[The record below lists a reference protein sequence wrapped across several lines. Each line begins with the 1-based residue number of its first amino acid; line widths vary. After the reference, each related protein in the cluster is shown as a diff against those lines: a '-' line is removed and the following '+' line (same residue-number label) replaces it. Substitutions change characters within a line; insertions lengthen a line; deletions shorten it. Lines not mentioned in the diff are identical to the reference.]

1 MEKTK
6 KIGFFKRF
14 KMAIFELENY
24 IDFLNEK
31 LSKSLMFSLKL
42 VVLLS
47 LIMAISNVIFVYA
60 KYHSPDNYLNEVI
73 PEFTYENSELKI
85 DENETK
91 SDEKKQMAQ
100 IMKQVVPS
108 VTNILGEGTYTKAD
122 LIHYVQDN
130 QRTIV
135 SFGVTAIFIENILDL
150 YVMWLMVAV
159 LTSFIGW
166 VALIFLRIKM
176 KYSKLFTLSIYAST
190 LSIILT
196 VIYTALNAF
205 CGVYIEMFDY
215 LSILIAYIYITAVI
229 YMIRSDLIKQQIELI
244 RIATVQAEEKE
255 RLEKER
261 ENEKEREQEQE
272 QEDDELE
279 DAGKDSKDEEEK
291 KKESDDDIGDDE
303 PDGSEI

>member
-31 LSKSLMFSLKL
+31 LSKSLIFSLKL
-42 VVLLS
+42 VILLS
-47 LIMAISNVIFVYA
+47 FIMAVSNVIFVYA
-60 KYHSPDNYLNEVI
+60 KYNSPDNYLNEVI
-73 PEFTYENSELKI
+73 PEFIYEKSELKI

-108 VTNILGEGTYTKAD
+108 ITNILGDGTYTKAD

-130 QRTIV
+130 QKTIV
-135 SFGVTAIFIENILDL
+135 GFGVTAIFIENILDL
-150 YVMWLMVAV
+150 YIMWLMVAA

-166 VALIFLRIKM
+166 IDLVFLRIKM

-196 VIYTALNAF
+196 VVYTMLNAF
-205 CGVYIEMFDY
+205 AGVYIDMFDY

-244 RIATVQAEEKE
+244 RIATIQAEEKE
-255 RLEKER
+255 RLER
-261 ENEKEREQEQE
+261 EKEREQER
-272 QEDDELE
+272 EDEPD
-279 DAGKDSKDEEEK
+279 DAGRDSKEEEEK
-291 KKESDDDIGDDE
+291 KKESNDDIGDDE

>member
-24 IDFLNEK
+24 IDFINEK
-31 LSKSLMFSLKL
+31 VSKSLMFSLKL
-42 VVLLS
+42 VVILS
-47 LIMAISNVIFVYA
+47 LIMAISNAIYVYA
-60 KYHSPDNYLNEVI
+60 KYNSPDNYLSEVI

-91 SDEKKQMAQ
+91 SDEKKQIAQ
-100 IMKQVVPS
+100 VMKQVVPS
-108 VTNILGEGTYTKAD
+108 VTNILGNGTYTKAD
-122 LIHYVQDN
+122 LIHYVQEN
-130 QRTIV
+130 QKTIV
-135 SFGVTAIFIENILDL
+135 GFGITAIFIENILDM
-150 YVMWLMVAV
+150 YIMWLMVAI

-166 VALIFLRIKM
+166 IALVFLRIKM

-190 LSIILT
+190 LSVILT
-196 VIYTALNAF
+196 VIYTMLNAF
-205 CGVYIEMFDY
+205 AGVYIDMFDY

-255 RLEKER
+255 RLER
-261 ENEKEREQEQE
+261 EKEKEREQEQE
-272 QEDDELE
+272 QEDDEPE
-279 DAGKDSKDEEEK
+279 DAGKDSKEEEEK
-291 KKESDDDIGDDE
+291 KESSDDIGDDE
-303 PDGSEI
+303 PDGSEN

>member
-24 IDFLNEK
+24 IDFINEK
-31 LSKSLMFSLKL
+31 VSKSLMFSLKL
-42 VVLLS
+42 VVILS
-47 LIMAISNVIFVYA
+47 LIMAISNAIYVYA
-60 KYHSPDNYLNEVI
+60 KYNSPDNYLSEVI

-91 SDEKKQMAQ
+91 SDEKKQIAQ
-100 IMKQVVPS
+100 VMKQVVPS
-108 VTNILGEGTYTKAD
+108 VTNILGNGTYTKAD
-122 LIHYVQDN
+122 LIHYVQEN
-130 QRTIV
+130 QKTIV
-135 SFGVTAIFIENILDL
+135 GFGVTAIFIENILDM
-150 YVMWLMVAV
+150 YIMWLMVAI

-166 VALIFLRIKM
+166 IALVFLRIKM

-190 LSIILT
+190 LSVILT
-196 VIYTALNAF
+196 VIYTMLNAF
-205 CGVYIEMFDY
+205 AGVYIDMFDY

-244 RIATVQAEEKE
+244 RIATIQAEEKE
-255 RLEKER
+255 RLER
-261 ENEKEREQEQE
+261 EKEKEREQER
-272 QEDDELE
+272 EDEPD
-279 DAGKDSKDEEEK
+279 DVGSDSKEEEEK
-291 KKESDDDIGDDE
+291 KKESNDDIGDDE

>member
-31 LSKSLMFSLKL
+31 LSKSLIFSLKL
-42 VVLLS
+42 VILLS
-47 LIMAISNVIFVYA
+47 FIMAVSNVIFVYA
-60 KYHSPDNYLNEVI
+60 KYNSPDNYLNEVI
-73 PEFTYENSELKI
+73 PEFIYEKSELKI

-108 VTNILGEGTYTKAD
+108 ITNILGDGTYTKAD

-130 QRTIV
+130 QKTIV
-135 SFGVTAIFIENILDL
+135 GFGITAIFIENILDL
-150 YVMWLMVAV
+150 YIMWLMVAV
-159 LTSFIGW
+159 ITSFIGW
-166 VALIFLRIKM
+166 IDLVFLKIKM

-190 LSIILT
+190 LSVILT
-196 VIYTALNAF
+196 VIYTMLNAF
-205 CGVYIEMFDY
+205 AGVYIDMFDY

-244 RIATVQAEEKE
+244 RIATIQAEEKE
-255 RLEKER
+255 RLEREKEK
-261 ENEKEREQEQE
+261 EKEREQER
-272 QEDDELE
+272 EDEPD
-279 DAGKDSKDEEEK
+279 DVGSDSKEEEEK
-291 KKESDDDIGDDE
+291 KKESNDDIGDDE

>member
-31 LSKSLMFSLKL
+31 LSKSLIFSLKL
-42 VVLLS
+42 VILLS
-47 LIMAISNVIFVYA
+47 FIMAVSNVIFVYA
-60 KYHSPDNYLNEVI
+60 KYNSPDNYLNEVI
-73 PEFTYENSELKI
+73 PEFIYEKSELKI

-108 VTNILGEGTYTKAD
+108 ITNILGDGTYTKAD

-130 QRTIV
+130 QKTIV
-135 SFGVTAIFIENILDL
+135 GFGITAIFIENILDL
-150 YVMWLMVAV
+150 YIMWLMVAV
-159 LTSFIGW
+159 ITSFIGW
-166 VALIFLRIKM
+166 IDLVFLKIKM

-190 LSIILT
+190 LSVILT
-196 VIYTALNAF
+196 VIYTMLNAF
-205 CGVYIEMFDY
+205 AGVYIDMFDY

-244 RIATVQAEEKE
+244 RIATIQAEEKE
-255 RLEKER
+255 RLEREKEK
-261 ENEKEREQEQE
+261 EKEREQER
-272 QEDDELE
+272 EDEPD
-279 DAGKDSKDEEEK
+279 DVGRDSKEEEEK
-291 KKESDDDIGDDE
+291 KKESNDDIGDDE

>member
-31 LSKSLMFSLKL
+31 LSKSLVFSLKL

-91 SDEKKQMAQ
+91 SDEKKQIAQ
-100 IMKQVVPS
+100 VIKQVVPS
-108 VTNILGEGTYTKAD
+108 VTNILGNGTYTKAD
-122 LIHYVQDN
+122 LIHYVQEN
-130 QRTIV
+130 QKTIV
-135 SFGVTAIFIENILDL
+135 GFGVTAIFIENILDM
-150 YVMWLMVAV
+150 YIMWLMVAI

-166 VALIFLRIKM
+166 IALIFLRIKM

-196 VIYTALNAF
+196 VIYTMLNAF

-244 RIATVQAEEKE
+244 RIANVQAEEKE

-261 ENEKEREQEQE
+261 EKEKEREQE

>member
-14 KMAIFELENY
+14 KMAIFKLENY
-24 IDFLNEK
+24 IDFINEK
-31 LSKSLMFSLKL
+31 VSKSLMFSLKL
-42 VVLLS
+42 VVILS
-47 LIMAISNVIFVYA
+47 LIMAISNAIYVYA
-60 KYHSPDNYLNEVI
+60 KYNSPDNYLSEVI

-91 SDEKKQMAQ
+91 SDEKKQIAQ
-100 IMKQVVPS
+100 VMKQVVPS
-108 VTNILGEGTYTKAD
+108 VTNILGNGTYTKAD
-122 LIHYVQDN
+122 LIHYVQEN
-130 QRTIV
+130 QKTIV
-135 SFGVTAIFIENILDL
+135 GFGVTAIFIENILDM
-150 YVMWLMVAV
+150 YIMWLMVAI

-166 VALIFLRIKM
+166 IALVFLRIKM

-190 LSIILT
+190 LSVILT
-196 VIYTALNAF
+196 VIYTMLNAF
-205 CGVYIEMFDY
+205 AGVYIDMFDY

-255 RLEKER
+255 RLER
-261 ENEKEREQEQE
+261 EKEKEREQEQE
-272 QEDDELE
+272 QEDDEPE
-279 DAGKDSKDEEEK
+279 DAGKDSKEEEK
-291 KKESDDDIGDDE
+291 KESSDDIGDDE

>member
-31 LSKSLMFSLKL
+31 LSKSLIFSLKL
-42 VVLLS
+42 VILLS
-47 LIMAISNVIFVYA
+47 FIMAISNVIFVYA
-60 KYHSPDNYLNEVI
+60 KYNSPDNYLNEVI
-73 PEFTYENSELKI
+73 PEFTYEKSELKI

-91 SDEKKQMAQ
+91 SDEKRQMAQ

-108 VTNILGEGTYTKAD
+108 ITNILGDGTYTKAD

-130 QRTIV
+130 QKTIV
-135 SFGVTAIFIENILDL
+135 GFGVTAIFIENILDL
-150 YVMWLMVAV
+150 YIMWLMVAV

-166 VALIFLRIKM
+166 IALIFLRIKM

-196 VIYTALNAF
+196 VIYTMFNVFA
-205 CGVYIEMFDY
+205 GVYIDMFDY

-255 RLEKER
+255 RLER
-261 ENEKEREQEQE
+261 EKEKEREQEQE
-272 QEDDELE
+272 QEDDEPE
-279 DAGKDSKDEEEK
+279 DAGKDSKEEEEK
-291 KKESDDDIGDDE
+291 KESSDDIGDDE

>member
-24 IDFLNEK
+24 IEFINEK
-31 LSKSLMFSLKL
+31 VSKSLMFSLKL
-42 VVLLS
+42 AVILS
-47 LIMAISNVIFVYA
+47 LIMAISNAIYVYA
-60 KYHSPDNYLNEVI
+60 KYNSPDNYLSEVI

-91 SDEKKQMAQ
+91 SDEKKQIAQ

-108 VTNILGEGTYTKAD
+108 VTNILGNGTYTKAD
-122 LIHYVQDN
+122 LIHYVQEN
-130 QRTIV
+130 QKTIV
-135 SFGVTAIFIENILDL
+135 GFGVTAIFIENILDM
-150 YVMWLMVAV
+150 YIMWLMVAI

-166 VALIFLRIKM
+166 IALVFLRIKM

-190 LSIILT
+190 LSVILT
-196 VIYTALNAF
+196 VIYTMLNAF
-205 CGVYIEMFDY
+205 AGVYIDMFDY

-244 RIATVQAEEKE
+244 RIATIQAEEKE
-255 RLEKER
+255 RLER
-261 ENEKEREQEQE
+261 EKEREQER
-272 QEDDELE
+272 EDEPD
-279 DAGKDSKDEEEK
+279 DVGSDSKEEEEK
-291 KKESDDDIGDDE
+291 KKESNDDIGDDE

>member
-31 LSKSLMFSLKL
+31 LSKSLIFSLKL
-42 VVLLS
+42 VILLS
-47 LIMAISNVIFVYA
+47 FIMAISNAIYVYA
-60 KYHSPDNYLNEVI
+60 KYNSPDNYLSEVI

-91 SDEKKQMAQ
+91 SDEKKQIAQ
-100 IMKQVVPS
+100 VMKQVVPS
-108 VTNILGEGTYTKAD
+108 VTNILGNGTYTKAD
-122 LIHYVQDN
+122 LIHYVQEN
-130 QRTIV
+130 QKTIV
-135 SFGVTAIFIENILDL
+135 GFGVTAIFIENILDM
-150 YVMWLMVAV
+150 YIMWLMVAI

-166 VALIFLRIKM
+166 IALVFLRIKM

-190 LSIILT
+190 LSVILT
-196 VIYTALNAF
+196 VIYTMLNAF
-205 CGVYIEMFDY
+205 AGVYIDMFDY

-244 RIATVQAEEKE
+244 RIATIQAEEKE
-255 RLEKER
+255 RLER
-261 ENEKEREQEQE
+261 EKEREKDREYE
-272 QEDDELE
+272 RGYNRT
-279 DAGKDSKDEEEK
+279 DAGRGYKRQ
-291 KKESDDDIGDDE
+291 
-303 PDGSEI
+303 

>member
-24 IDFLNEK
+24 IGFINEK
-31 LSKSLMFSLKL
+31 LSKSLMFSLK
-42 VVLLS
+42 VVILLS

-60 KYHSPDNYLNEVI
+60 KYNSPDNYLNEVI

-108 VTNILGEGTYTKAD
+108 VTNILGSGTYTKAD

-130 QRTIV
+130 QKAIV
-135 SFGVTAIFIENILDL
+135 GFGVTAIFIENILDL
-150 YVMWLMVAV
+150 YIMWLMVAL

-166 VALIFLRIKM
+166 IALIFLRIKM

-196 VIYTALNAF
+196 VIYTMLNVFA
-205 CGVYIEMFDY
+205 GVYIDMFDY

-255 RLEKER
+255 RLEKEK
-261 ENEKEREQEQE
+261 EKEQEQK
-272 QEDDELE
+272 QEEKDDS
-279 DAGKDSKDEEEK
+279 DNVGKDSKDEE
-291 KKESDDDIGDDE
+291 KKEEPNDDIGDDE

>member
-6 KIGFFKRF
+6 KVGFFKRF

-24 IDFLNEK
+24 IEFINEK
-31 LSKSLMFSLKL
+31 LSKSLMFSLKV

-91 SDEKKQMAQ
+91 SDDKKQMAQ
-100 IMKQVVPS
+100 IMKQIVPS
-108 VTNILGEGTYTKAD
+108 VTNILGRGTYTKAD

-130 QRTIV
+130 QKTIV
-135 SFGVTAIFIENILDL
+135 GFGVTAIFIENILDL
-150 YVMWLMVAV
+150 YIMWLMVAL

-166 VALIFLRIKM
+166 IALIFLRIKM

-190 LSIILT
+190 LSVILT
-196 VIYTALNAF
+196 VIYTMLNVFA
-205 CGVYIEMFDY
+205 GVYIDMFDY

-255 RLEKER
+255 RLER
-261 ENEKEREQEQE
+261 EKEKEKEQEPKK
-272 QEDDELE
+272 EDEPNDV
-279 DAGKDSKDEEEK
+279 GKDSKEEEK
-291 KKESDDDIGDDE
+291 KKESNDDIGDDE

>member
-31 LSKSLMFSLKL
+31 LSKSLVFSLKL

-85 DENETK
+85 DENETN
-91 SDEKKQMAQ
+91 SYEKKQIAQ
-100 IMKQVVPS
+100 VMKQVVPS
-108 VTNILGEGTYTKAD
+108 VTNILGNGTYTKAD
-122 LIHYVQDN
+122 LIHYVQEN
-130 QRTIV
+130 QKTIV
-135 SFGVTAIFIENILDL
+135 GFGVTAIFIENILDM
-150 YVMWLMVAV
+150 YIMWLMVAI

-166 VALIFLRIKM
+166 IALIFLRIKM

-196 VIYTALNAF
+196 VIYTMLNAF

-244 RIATVQAEEKE
+244 RIANVQAEEKE

-261 ENEKEREQEQE
+261 EKEKEREQE

>member
-24 IDFLNEK
+24 IEFINEK
-31 LSKSLMFSLKL
+31 VSKSLMFSLKL
-42 VVLLS
+42 AVILS
-47 LIMAISNVIFVYA
+47 LIMAISNAIYVYA
-60 KYHSPDNYLNEVI
+60 KYNSPDNYLSEVI

-91 SDEKKQMAQ
+91 SDEKKQIAQ
-100 IMKQVVPS
+100 VMKQVVPS
-108 VTNILGEGTYTKAD
+108 VTNILGNGTYTKAD
-122 LIHYVQDN
+122 LIHYVQEN
-130 QRTIV
+130 QKTIV
-135 SFGVTAIFIENILDL
+135 GFGVTAIFIENILDM
-150 YVMWLMVAV
+150 YIMWLMVAI

-166 VALIFLRIKM
+166 IALVFLRIKM

-190 LSIILT
+190 LSVILT
-196 VIYTALNAF
+196 VIYTMLNAF
-205 CGVYIEMFDY
+205 AGVYIDMFDY

-244 RIATVQAEEKE
+244 RIATIQAEEKE
-255 RLEKER
+255 RLER
-261 ENEKEREQEQE
+261 EKEKEREQER
-272 QEDDELE
+272 EDEPD
-279 DAGKDSKDEEEK
+279 DVGSDSKEEEK
-291 KKESDDDIGDDE
+291 KKKESNDDIGDDE

>member
-31 LSKSLMFSLKL
+31 LSKSLIFSLKL
-42 VVLLS
+42 VILLS
-47 LIMAISNVIFVYA
+47 FIMAVSNVIFVYA
-60 KYHSPDNYLNEVI
+60 KYNSPDNYLNEVI
-73 PEFTYENSELKI
+73 PEFIYEKSELKI

-108 VTNILGEGTYTKAD
+108 ITNILGDGTYTKAD

-130 QRTIV
+130 QKTIV
-135 SFGVTAIFIENILDL
+135 GFGVTAIFIENILDL
-150 YVMWLMVAV
+150 YIMWLMVAV

-166 VALIFLRIKM
+166 IDLVFLKIKM

-190 LSIILT
+190 LSVILT
-196 VIYTALNAF
+196 VIYTMLNAF
-205 CGVYIEMFDY
+205 AGVYIDMFDY

-244 RIATVQAEEKE
+244 RIATIQAEEKE
-255 RLEKER
+255 RLER
-261 ENEKEREQEQE
+261 EKEKAREQER
-272 QEDDELE
+272 EDEPD
-279 DAGKDSKDEEEK
+279 DVGRDSKEEEEK
-291 KKESDDDIGDDE
+291 KKESNDDIGDDE

>member
-24 IDFLNEK
+24 IEFINEK
-31 LSKSLMFSLKL
+31 VSKSLMFSLKL
-42 VVLLS
+42 AVILS
-47 LIMAISNVIFVYA
+47 LIMAISNAIYVYA
-60 KYHSPDNYLNEVI
+60 KYNSPDNYLSEVI

-91 SDEKKQMAQ
+91 SDEKKQIAQ

-108 VTNILGEGTYTKAD
+108 VTNILGNGTYTKAD
-122 LIHYVQDN
+122 LIHYVQEN
-130 QRTIV
+130 QKTIV
-135 SFGVTAIFIENILDL
+135 GFGVTAIFIENILDM
-150 YVMWLMVAV
+150 YIMWLMVAI

-166 VALIFLRIKM
+166 IALVFLRIKM

-190 LSIILT
+190 LSVILT
-196 VIYTALNAF
+196 VIYTMLNAF
-205 CGVYIEMFDY
+205 AGVYIDMFDY

-244 RIATVQAEEKE
+244 RIATIQAEEKE
-255 RLEKER
+255 RLER
-261 ENEKEREQEQE
+261 EKEKEREQER
-272 QEDDELE
+272 EDEPD
-279 DAGKDSKDEEEK
+279 DVGSDSKEEEET
-291 KKESDDDIGDDE
+291 KKESNDDIGDDE

>member
-31 LSKSLMFSLKL
+31 VSKSLIFSLKL
-42 VVLLS
+42 VILLS
-47 LIMAISNVIFVYA
+47 FIMAVSNVIFVYA
-60 KYHSPDNYLNEVI
+60 KYNSPDNYLNEVI
-73 PEFTYENSELKI
+73 PEFIYEKSELKI

-108 VTNILGEGTYTKAD
+108 ITNILGDGTYTKAD

-130 QRTIV
+130 QKTIV
-135 SFGVTAIFIENILDL
+135 GFGVTAIFIENILDL
-150 YVMWLMVAV
+150 YIMWLMVAV

-166 VALIFLRIKM
+166 IDLVFLKIKM

-190 LSIILT
+190 LSVILT
-196 VIYTALNAF
+196 VIYTMLNAF
-205 CGVYIEMFDY
+205 AGVYIDMFDY

-244 RIATVQAEEKE
+244 RIATIQAEEKE
-255 RLEKER
+255 RLERER
-261 ENEKEREQEQE
+261 EKEREQER
-272 QEDDELE
+272 EDEPD
-279 DAGKDSKDEEEK
+279 DVGSDSKEEEEK
-291 KKESDDDIGDDE
+291 KKESNDDIGDDE

>member
-31 LSKSLMFSLKL
+31 LSKSLIFSLKL
-42 VVLLS
+42 VILLS
-47 LIMAISNVIFVYA
+47 FIMAVSNVIFVYA
-60 KYHSPDNYLNEVI
+60 KYNSPDNYLNEVI
-73 PEFTYENSELKI
+73 PEFIYEKSELKI

-108 VTNILGEGTYTKAD
+108 ITNILGDGTYTKAD

-130 QRTIV
+130 QKTIV
-135 SFGVTAIFIENILDL
+135 GFGVTAIFIENILDL
-150 YVMWLMVAV
+150 YIMWLMIAV
-159 LTSFIGW
+159 ITSFIGW
-166 VALIFLRIKM
+166 IDLVFLKIKM

-190 LSIILT
+190 LSVILT
-196 VIYTALNAF
+196 VIYTMLNAF
-205 CGVYIEMFDY
+205 AGVYIDMFDY

-244 RIATVQAEEKE
+244 RIATIQAEEKE
-255 RLEKER
+255 RLER
-261 ENEKEREQEQE
+261 EKEKEREQER
-272 QEDDELE
+272 EDEPD
-279 DAGKDSKDEEEK
+279 DAGRDAKEEEEK
-291 KKESDDDIGDDE
+291 KKESNDDIGDDE

>member
-31 LSKSLMFSLKL
+31 LSKSLIFSLKL
-42 VVLLS
+42 VILLS
-47 LIMAISNVIFVYA
+47 FIMAVSNVIFVYA
-60 KYHSPDNYLNEVI
+60 KYNSPDNYLNEVI
-73 PEFTYENSELKI
+73 PEFIYEKSELKI

-108 VTNILGEGTYTKAD
+108 ITNILGDGTYTKAD

-130 QRTIV
+130 QKTIV
-135 SFGVTAIFIENILDL
+135 GFGVTAIFIENILDL
-150 YVMWLMVAV
+150 YIMWLMVAV

-166 VALIFLRIKM
+166 IDLVFLKIKM

-190 LSIILT
+190 LSVILT
-196 VIYTALNAF
+196 VIYTMLNAF
-205 CGVYIEMFDY
+205 AGVYIDMFDY

-244 RIATVQAEEKE
+244 RIATIQAEEKE
-255 RLEKER
+255 RLER
-261 ENEKEREQEQE
+261 EKEKEREQER
-272 QEDDELE
+272 EDEPD
-279 DAGKDSKDEEEK
+279 DAGRDSKEEEEK
-291 KKESDDDIGDDE
+291 KKESNDDIGDDE

>member
-24 IDFLNEK
+24 IGFINEK
-31 LSKSLMFSLKL
+31 LSKALMFGLKL
-42 VVLLS
+42 VILLS
-47 LIMAISNVIFVYA
+47 LIMALSNVVFVYA

-73 PEFTYENSELKI
+73 PEFTYEKSELKI
-85 DENETK
+85 NENETK

-122 LIHYVQDN
+122 LIHYVQEN
-130 QRTIV
+130 QRTV
-135 SFGVTAIFIENILDL
+135 VGFGVTAIFIENILDL
-150 YVMWLMVAV
+150 YIMWFMVAA

-166 VALIFLRIKM
+166 IALVFLRIKM

-196 VIYTALNAF
+196 VIYTMLNAF
-205 CGVYIEMFDY
+205 AGVYIDMFDY
-215 LSILIAYIYITAVI
+215 LSILISYIYITAVI

-255 RLEKER
+255 RLEKEKER
-261 ENEKEREQEQE
+261 EKEREQEQE
-272 QEDDELE
+272 REDEPG

-291 KKESDDDIGDDE
+291 KKESNDDIGDDE

>member
-31 LSKSLMFSLKL
+31 LSKSLIFSLKL
-42 VVLLS
+42 VILLS
-47 LIMAISNVIFVYA
+47 FIMAVSNVIFVYA
-60 KYHSPDNYLNEVI
+60 KYNSPDNYLNEVI
-73 PEFTYENSELKI
+73 PEFIYEKSELKI

-108 VTNILGEGTYTKAD
+108 ITNILGDGTYTKAD

-130 QRTIV
+130 QKTIV
-135 SFGVTAIFIENILDL
+135 GFGITAIFIENILDL
-150 YVMWLMVAV
+150 YIMWLMVAV
-159 LTSFIGW
+159 ITSFIGW
-166 VALIFLRIKM
+166 IDLVFLKIKM
-176 KYSKLFTLSIYAST
+176 KYSKLFILSIYAST
-190 LSIILT
+190 LSVILT
-196 VIYTALNAF
+196 VIYTMLNAF
-205 CGVYIEMFDY
+205 AGVYIDMFDY

-244 RIATVQAEEKE
+244 RIATIQAEEKE
-255 RLEKER
+255 RLER
-261 ENEKEREQEQE
+261 EKEREQER
-272 QEDDELE
+272 EDEPD
-279 DAGKDSKDEEEK
+279 DVGRDSKEEEEK
-291 KKESDDDIGDDE
+291 KKESNDDIGDDE

>member
-31 LSKSLMFSLKL
+31 LTKSLIFSLKL
-42 VVLLS
+42 VILLS
-47 LIMAISNVIFVYA
+47 FIMAVSNVIFVYA
-60 KYHSPDNYLNEVI
+60 KYNSPDNYLNEVI
-73 PEFTYENSELKI
+73 PEFIYEKSELKI

-108 VTNILGEGTYTKAD
+108 ITNILGDGTYTKAD

-130 QRTIV
+130 QKSIV
-135 SFGVTAIFIENILDL
+135 GFGVTAIFIENILDL
-150 YVMWLMVAV
+150 YIMWLMVAV

-166 VALIFLRIKM
+166 IDLVFLRIKM

-190 LSIILT
+190 LSVILT
-196 VIYTALNAF
+196 VAYTTLNAF
-205 CGVYIEMFDY
+205 GGVYIDMFDY

-255 RLEKER
+255 RLER
-261 ENEKEREQEQE
+261 EKEKEREQEQE
-272 QEDDELE
+272 REDEPD

-291 KKESDDDIGDDE
+291 EKESNDDIGDDE

>member
-6 KIGFFKRF
+6 KIGFFKRL

-24 IDFLNEK
+24 IGFINEK
-31 LSKSLMFSLKL
+31 LSKALMFGLKL
-42 VVLLS
+42 VILLS
-47 LIMAISNVIFVYA
+47 LIMALSNVVFVYA

-73 PEFTYENSELKI
+73 PEFTYEKSELKI

-100 IMKQVVPS
+100 ILKQVVPS

-122 LIHYVQDN
+122 LIHYVQEN
-130 QRTIV
+130 QRTV
-135 SFGVTAIFIENILDL
+135 VGFGVTAIFIENILDL
-150 YVMWLMVAV
+150 YIMWFMVAA

-166 VALIFLRIKM
+166 IALVFLRIKM

-196 VIYTALNAF
+196 VIYTMLNAF
-205 CGVYIEMFDY
+205 AGVYIDMFDY
-215 LSILIAYIYITAVI
+215 LSILISYIYITAVI

-255 RLEKER
+255 RLEKEKER
-261 ENEKEREQEQE
+261 EKEREQEQE
-272 QEDDELE
+272 REDELG

-291 KKESDDDIGDDE
+291 KKESNDDIGDDE

>member
-1 MEKTK
+1 
-6 KIGFFKRF
+6 
-14 KMAIFELENY
+14 
-24 IDFLNEK
+24 
-31 LSKSLMFSLKL
+31 
-42 VVLLS
+42 
-47 LIMAISNVIFVYA
+47 
-60 KYHSPDNYLNEVI
+60 
-73 PEFTYENSELKI
+73 
-85 DENETK
+85 
-91 SDEKKQMAQ
+91 
-100 IMKQVVPS
+100 
-108 VTNILGEGTYTKAD
+108 
-122 LIHYVQDN
+122 
-130 QRTIV
+130 
-135 SFGVTAIFIENILDL
+135 
-150 YVMWLMVAV
+150 
-159 LTSFIGW
+159 
-166 VALIFLRIKM
+166 M

-196 VIYTALNAF
+196 VIYTMLNAF

-244 RIATVQAEEKE
+244 RIANVQAEEKE

-261 ENEKEREQEQE
+261 EKEKEREQE

>member
-24 IDFLNEK
+24 IDFINEK
-31 LSKSLMFSLKL
+31 VSKSLMFSLKL
-42 VVLLS
+42 VVILS
-47 LIMAISNVIFVYA
+47 LIMAISNAIYVYA
-60 KYHSPDNYLNEVI
+60 KYNSPDNYLNEVI

-91 SDEKKQMAQ
+91 SDEKKQIAQ
-100 IMKQVVPS
+100 VMKQVVPS
-108 VTNILGEGTYTKAD
+108 VTNILGNGTYTKAD
-122 LIHYVQDN
+122 LIHYVQEN
-130 QRTIV
+130 QKTIV
-135 SFGVTAIFIENILDL
+135 GFGVTAIFIENILDM
-150 YVMWLMVAV
+150 YIMWLMVAI

-166 VALIFLRIKM
+166 IALVFLRIKM

-190 LSIILT
+190 LSVILT
-196 VIYTALNAF
+196 VIYTMLNAF
-205 CGVYIEMFDY
+205 AGVYIDMFDY

-255 RLEKER
+255 RLER
-261 ENEKEREQEQE
+261 EKEKEREQEQE
-272 QEDDELE
+272 QEDDEPE
-279 DAGKDSKDEEEK
+279 DAGKDSKEEEEK
-291 KKESDDDIGDDE
+291 KESSDDIGDDE

>member
-24 IDFLNEK
+24 INFLNEK
-31 LSKSLMFSLKL
+31 LSKSLIFSLKL
-42 VVLLS
+42 VILLS
-47 LIMAISNVIFVYA
+47 FIMAISNAIYVYA
-60 KYHSPDNYLNEVI
+60 KYNSPDNYLSEVI

-91 SDEKKQMAQ
+91 SDEKKQIAQ
-100 IMKQVVPS
+100 VMKQVVPS
-108 VTNILGEGTYTKAD
+108 VTNILGNGTYTKAD
-122 LIHYVQDN
+122 LIHYVQEN
-130 QRTIV
+130 QKTIV
-135 SFGVTAIFIENILDL
+135 GFGVTAIFIENILDM
-150 YVMWLMVAV
+150 YIMWLMVAI

-166 VALIFLRIKM
+166 IALVFLRIKM

-190 LSIILT
+190 LSVILT
-196 VIYTALNAF
+196 VIYTMLNAF
-205 CGVYIEMFDY
+205 AGVYIDMFDY

-244 RIATVQAEEKE
+244 RIATIQAEEKE
-255 RLEKER
+255 RLEREKER
-261 ENEKEREQEQE
+261 EKEREQER
-272 QEDDELE
+272 EDEPD
-279 DAGKDSKDEEEK
+279 DVGRDSKEEEEK
-291 KKESDDDIGDDE
+291 KKESNDDIGDDE

>member
-6 KIGFFKRF
+6 KIGFFKRL

-24 IDFLNEK
+24 IGFINEK
-31 LSKSLMFSLKL
+31 LSKALMFGLKL
-42 VVLLS
+42 VILLS
-47 LIMAISNVIFVYA
+47 LIMALSNVVFVYA

-73 PEFTYENSELKI
+73 PEFTYEKSELKI
-85 DENETK
+85 NENETK

-122 LIHYVQDN
+122 LIHYVQEN
-130 QRTIV
+130 QRTV
-135 SFGVTAIFIENILDL
+135 VGFGVTAIFIENILDL
-150 YVMWLMVAV
+150 YIMWFMVAA

-166 VALIFLRIKM
+166 IALVFLRIKM

-196 VIYTALNAF
+196 VIYTMLNAF
-205 CGVYIEMFDY
+205 AGVYIDMFDY
-215 LSILIAYIYITAVI
+215 LSILISYIYITAVI

-255 RLEKER
+255 RLEKEKER
-261 ENEKEREQEQE
+261 EKEREQEQE
-272 QEDDELE
+272 REDEPG

-291 KKESDDDIGDDE
+291 KKESNDDIGDDE

>member
-31 LSKSLMFSLKL
+31 LSKSLIFSLKL
-42 VVLLS
+42 VILLS
-47 LIMAISNVIFVYA
+47 FIMAISNAIYVYA
-60 KYHSPDNYLNEVI
+60 KYNSPDNYLSEVI

-85 DENETK
+85 DENEIK
-91 SDEKKQMAQ
+91 SDEKKQIAQ
-100 IMKQVVPS
+100 VMKQVVPS
-108 VTNILGEGTYTKAD
+108 VTNILGNGTYTKAD
-122 LIHYVQDN
+122 LIHYVQEN
-130 QRTIV
+130 QKTIV
-135 SFGVTAIFIENILDL
+135 GFGVTAIFIENILDM
-150 YVMWLMVAV
+150 YIMWLMVAI

-166 VALIFLRIKM
+166 IALVFLRIKM

-190 LSIILT
+190 LSVILT
-196 VIYTALNAF
+196 VIYTMLNAF
-205 CGVYIEMFDY
+205 AGVYIDMFDY

-244 RIATVQAEEKE
+244 RIATIQAEEKE
-255 RLEKER
+255 RLEREKER
-261 ENEKEREQEQE
+261 EKEREQER
-272 QEDDELE
+272 EDEPD
-279 DAGKDSKDEEEK
+279 DVGRDSKEEEEK
-291 KKESDDDIGDDE
+291 KKESNDDIGDDE

>member
-24 IDFLNEK
+24 IDFINEK
-31 LSKSLMFSLKL
+31 VSKSLMFSLKL
-42 VVLLS
+42 IVILS
-47 LIMAISNVIFVYA
+47 LIMAISNAIYVYA
-60 KYHSPDNYLNEVI
+60 KYNSPDNYLSEVI

-91 SDEKKQMAQ
+91 SDEKKQIAQ
-100 IMKQVVPS
+100 VMKQVVPS
-108 VTNILGEGTYTKAD
+108 VTNILGNGTYTKAD
-122 LIHYVQDN
+122 LIHYVQEN
-130 QRTIV
+130 QKTIV
-135 SFGVTAIFIENILDL
+135 GFGVTAIFIENILDM
-150 YVMWLMVAV
+150 YIMWLMVAI

-166 VALIFLRIKM
+166 IALVFLRIKM

-190 LSIILT
+190 LSVILT
-196 VIYTALNAF
+196 VIYTMLNAF
-205 CGVYIEMFDY
+205 AGVYIDMFDY

-255 RLEKER
+255 RLER
-261 ENEKEREQEQE
+261 EKEKEREQEQE
-272 QEDDELE
+272 QEDDEPE
-279 DAGKDSKDEEEK
+279 DAGKDSKEEEEK
-291 KKESDDDIGDDE
+291 KESSDDIGDDE

>member
-24 IDFLNEK
+24 IDFINEK
-31 LSKSLMFSLKL
+31 VSKSLIFSLKF
-42 VVLLS
+42 VVILS
-47 LIMAISNVIFVYA
+47 LIMAISNAIYVYA
-60 KYHSPDNYLNEVI
+60 KYNSPDNYLNEVI

-91 SDEKKQMAQ
+91 SDEKKQIAQ
-100 IMKQVVPS
+100 VMKQVVPS
-108 VTNILGEGTYTKAD
+108 VTNILGNGTYTKAD
-122 LIHYVQDN
+122 LIHYVQEN
-130 QRTIV
+130 QKTIV
-135 SFGVTAIFIENILDL
+135 GFGVTAIFIENILDM
-150 YVMWLMVAV
+150 YIMWLMVAI

-166 VALIFLRIKM
+166 IALVFLRIKM

-190 LSIILT
+190 LSVILT
-196 VIYTALNAF
+196 VIYTMLNAF
-205 CGVYIEMFDY
+205 AGVYIDMFDY

-255 RLEKER
+255 RLER
-261 ENEKEREQEQE
+261 EKEKEREQEQE
-272 QEDDELE
+272 QEDDEPE
-279 DAGKDSKDEEEK
+279 DAGKDSKEEEEK
-291 KKESDDDIGDDE
+291 KESSDDIGDDE

>member
-31 LSKSLMFSLKL
+31 LSKSLIFSLKL
-42 VVLLS
+42 VILLS
-47 LIMAISNVIFVYA
+47 FIMAVSNVIFVYA
-60 KYHSPDNYLNEVI
+60 KYNSPDNYLNEVI
-73 PEFTYENSELKI
+73 PEFIYEKSELKI

-108 VTNILGEGTYTKAD
+108 ITNILGDGTYTKAD

-130 QRTIV
+130 QKTIV
-135 SFGVTAIFIENILDL
+135 GFGVTAIFIENILDL
-150 YVMWLMVAV
+150 YIMWLMAAV
-159 LTSFIGW
+159 TSFIGW
-166 VALIFLRIKM
+166 IDLVFLKIKM

-190 LSIILT
+190 LSVILT
-196 VIYTALNAF
+196 VIYTMLNAF
-205 CGVYIEMFDY
+205 AGVYIDMFDY

-244 RIATVQAEEKE
+244 RIATIQAEEKE
-255 RLEKER
+255 RLER
-261 ENEKEREQEQE
+261 EKEKEREQER
-272 QEDDELE
+272 EDEPD
-279 DAGKDSKDEEEK
+279 DVGRDSKEEEEK
-291 KKESDDDIGDDE
+291 KKESNDDIGDDE

>member
-31 LSKSLMFSLKL
+31 LSKSLIFSLKL
-42 VVLLS
+42 VILLS
-47 LIMAISNVIFVYA
+47 FIMAVSNIIFVYA
-60 KYHSPDNYLNEVI
+60 KYNSPDNYLNEVI
-73 PEFTYENSELKI
+73 PEFIYEKSELKI

-108 VTNILGEGTYTKAD
+108 ITNILGDGTYTKAD

-130 QRTIV
+130 QKTIV
-135 SFGVTAIFIENILDL
+135 GFGVTAIFIENILDL
-150 YVMWLMVAV
+150 YIMWLMVAV

-166 VALIFLRIKM
+166 IDLVFLKIKM

-190 LSIILT
+190 LSVILT
-196 VIYTALNAF
+196 VIYTMLNAF
-205 CGVYIEMFDY
+205 AGVYIDMFDY

-244 RIATVQAEEKE
+244 RIATIQAEEKE
-255 RLEKER
+255 RLER
-261 ENEKEREQEQE
+261 EKEKEREQER
-272 QEDDELE
+272 EDEPD
-279 DAGKDSKDEEEK
+279 DAGRDSKEEKEK
-291 KKESDDDIGDDE
+291 KKESNDDIGDDE